1 MNTDYSKFT
10 PPMVERYF
18 QRCLFYGV
26 WPGFFDQEAASR
38 DPYWVSEKK
47 WYERDRAL
55 FLHYIPLLRRV
66 TAAGWE
72 PLTLATVDNPHLWL
86 ERFGSPAS
94 GNLHLTVFNAT
105 AQPQRGVITLDA
117 EAARAAGSAPP
128 RDLVSG
134 TSLKPAQA
142 GWQINL
148 APQTVAVLHW
158 PPTPASQ

>member
-1 MNTDYSKFT
+1 
-10 PPMVERYF
+10 VERYF

-55 FLHYIPLLRRV
+55 FLQYIPLLRRV
-66 TAAGWE
+66 AAAGWE
-72 PLTLATVDNPHLWL
+72 PLTLATVDSPHLWL

-134 TSLKPAQA
+134 ASLKPAQA